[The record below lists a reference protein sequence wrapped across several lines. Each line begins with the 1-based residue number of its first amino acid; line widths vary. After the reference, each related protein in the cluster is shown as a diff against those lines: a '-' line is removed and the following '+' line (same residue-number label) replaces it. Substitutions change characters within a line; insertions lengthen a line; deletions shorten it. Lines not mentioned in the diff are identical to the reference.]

1 VLIQSS
7 SITFIHQQ
15 SDVMKKE
22 TARNKVFI
30 ATSLDGY
37 IAEADGKID
46 FLHAY
51 PDPVDEDMG
60 WQAFMSG
67 VDAILMGRRTY
78 ETVIGFGIDWP
89 YSIPVYVWSST
100 LTTPAA
106 GLDGKVTIISGTAR
120 KVLEHMH
127 GQGKFRIY
135 VDGGL
140 VIQSFLSE
148 DLIDEMII
156 TTIPILLGSGIRL
169 FGDLG
174 KKLMFRC
181 TASRTFS
188 NGTVQS
194 VYERMR

>member
-1 VLIQSS
+1 
-7 SITFIHQQ
+7 
-15 SDVMKKE
+15 MNKE
-22 TARNKVFI
+22 SARNKVFI

-67 VDAILMGRRTY
+67 VDALLMGRRTY
-78 ETVIGFGIDWP
+78 ETVIGFGIEWP
-89 YSIPVYVWSST
+89 YSMPVYVWSST
-100 LTTPAA
+100 LKSPAA
-106 GLDGKVTIISGTAR
+106 GLDGKVTMISGDVR
-120 KVLEHMH
+120 QVLEHMYS
-127 GQGKFRIY
+127 QGHFQIY
-135 VDGGL
+135 VDGGQ

-169 FGDLG
+169 FGDPG
-174 KKLMFRC
+174 RKLMFRC
-181 TASRTFS
+181 TASKTFS

-194 VYERMR
+194 VYERIR

>member
-1 VLIQSS
+1 
-7 SITFIHQQ
+7 
-15 SDVMKKE
+15 MKE
-22 TARNKVFI
+22 EAACNKVFI

-37 IAEADGKID
+37 VAEADGKID
-46 FLHAY
+46 FLHSF

-78 ETVIGFGIDWP
+78 ETVIGFGIEWP
-89 YSIPVYVWSST
+89 YAIPVYVWSST
-100 LTTPAA
+100 LKSPAA
-106 GLDGKVTIISGTAR
+106 GLNGKVTMISGDVR
-120 KVLEHMH
+120 QVLEQMH
-127 GQGKFRIY
+127 DQGHFRIY
-135 VDGGL
+135 VDGGQ
-140 VIQSFLSE
+140 VIQSFLSK

-188 NGTVQS
+188 NGTAQS